1 MEGNIIDLLNSPM
14 DIGVLVIVV
23 AAWFVIW
30 HVALKRGL
38 RKCDVISI
46 WYELYELGAFGTLAI
61 LIFLSLIAILFIG
74 SIQAAIEYGIKL
86 LFPLLLFWGGFVAF
100 TILIIRAIRKK
111 K

>member
-1 MEGNIIDLLNSPM
+1 MECNIIDLLNSPL

-30 HVALKRGL
+30 HVALKRIL
-38 RKCDVISI
+38 RKCKAPSI

-61 LIFLSLIAILFIG
+61 LLFLSLIAILFIG
-74 SIQAAIEYGIKL
+74 SIQAAIEYEIKM
-86 LFPLLLFWGGFVAF
+86 LFPLFLFWGGFVAIA
-100 TILIIRAIRKK
+100 ILIIRAIRKK